1 MRLEQFLNESI
12 NDKGIFKA
20 VFMTGTPGAGKSFL
34 LKKIS
39 TGDISPRIT
48 NSDKMTEFFKAYGS
62 EGWNT
67 YREKVK
73 LITKN
78 QLVNYWN
85 SLLPLWV
92 DGTSSNSV
100 SLFSRDKILKTLGY
114 DTAMIWVDTPLDDA
128 LARAKNREK
137 EMGRSVDPDWIVDT
151 YKRLGKLKLYY
162 ASKFNHFTEI
172 LNGEGELI
180 DKVIIQAYRKMSKF
194 FLSPIKNP
202 RGITTV
208 NIMKENGWKYLLDGV
223 YDKSYLNKL
232 ANRWFI

>member
-1 MRLEQFLNESI
+1 MRLEKFLNEGI

-20 VFMTGTPGAGKSFL
+20 VFMTGTPGAGKSFV

-39 TGDISPRIT
+39 AGDISPRIV
-48 NSDKMTEFFKAYGS
+48 NSDKMTEFFKAYGK
-62 EGWNT
+62 EAWGE
-67 YREKVK
+67 YREKIK

-78 QLVNYWN
+78 QLVSYWN

-128 LARAKNREK
+128 LARAESREK
-137 EMGRSVDPDWIVDT
+137 EMGRSVDPDFIVDT
-151 YKRLGKLKLYY
+151 YKRLMKLKLYY
-162 ASKFNHFTEI
+162 ASKFSHFTEI
-172 LNGEGELI
+172 LNVEGELI
-180 DKVIIQAYRKMSKF
+180 DKVIIQAYTKMRNYYM
-194 FLSPIKNP
+194 SPVKNH
-202 RGITTV
+202 RGITTI
-208 NIMKENGWKYLLDGV
+208 NMMKENGWKYLLDGV

-232 ANRWFI
+232 ANRWF